1 MNRVIGFAMLCLCFA
16 LHLGCKVKE
25 TVVVEDSPLS
35 IQYSD
40 NTLVEFIIDNKLSN
54 VLEMANDSSK
64 LTFVEFY
71 TDWCLPCQIMD
82 ESVFMNKPLS
92 EYYNSTFVNYKLNGE
107 SEEGKRLGFVFQ
119 VSQYP
124 TFVILD
130 QRGRVVAKE
139 YGGKGV
145 TDMMLFGE
153 NAVKEYAMWMSSES
167 GE

>member
-1 MNRVIGFAMLCLCFA
+1 MRTVNSIVIVLA
-16 LHLGCKVKE
+16 LVVITGCKVKE
-25 TVVVEDSPLS
+25 TVTTEEINTLT
-35 IQYSD
+35 YSD
-40 NTLVEFIIDNKLSN
+40 KTLVRFIVDNNLSN
-54 VLEMANDSSK
+54 VLDLAGEEAK

-82 ESVFMNKPLS
+82 ESVFVNKPLS
-92 EYYNSTFVNYKLNGE
+92 DYYNESFVNFKLNGE
-107 SEEGKRLGFVFQ
+107 SEEGKKFGFVFE

-124 TFVILD
+124 TFIVLD

-139 YGGKGV
+139 YGGKSV

-153 NAVKEYAMWMSSES
+153 NAVKEYAAWMSSES